1 MANVQAS
8 HAESD
13 RHALVLGASG
23 IIGWAC
29 VNALLSGYPTEDAF
43 RKVTALT
50 NRPLDLGANL
60 WPISSKIQLISGID
74 ILEGDQRQLEK
85 TLQERAG
92 IATVTH
98 VYFCAYIQDSDP
110 SKETQINGDLL
121 QRTVMAIEKIAPNL
135 EFILLPIGTKVVLI
149 SFYVSQ

>member
-1 MANVQAS
+1 MANVPAS
-8 HAESD
+8 RADTD

-50 NRPLDLGANL
+50 NRPLDPETNL
-60 WPISSKIQLISGID
+60 WPTSSKLQLISGID
-74 ILEGDQRQLEK
+74 ILEGDQQQLEK
-85 TLQERAG
+85 TLQERAS

-98 VYFCAYIQDSDP
+98 VYFCAYMQDSDP
-110 SKETQINGDLL
+110 SKETQVNGDLL
-121 QRTVMAIEKIAPNL
+121 QRTIIAMEKLAPNL
-135 EFILLPIGTKVVLI
+135 EFVLLPIGTKVVLI
-149 SFYVSQ
+149 SVYVS